1 MLVSGLNLASLYF
14 QVKAKV
20 CLDQEN
26 VGGGGGGR
34 KGKLQKE
41 REKCPLL
48 LLKPGHTDCLIKSKV
63 MSNDQKM

>member
-26 VGGGGGGR
+26 VGGGGG
-34 KGKLQKE
+34 KE
-41 REKCPLL
+41 REIAEREREVSWYGLE
-48 LLKPGHTDCLIKSKV
+48 
-63 MSNDQKM
+63 

>member
-26 VGGGGGGR
+26 VGGGEGR
-34 KGKLQKE
+34 GVGKE
-41 REKCPLL
+41 REIAEREREVSWYGLE
-48 LLKPGHTDCLIKSKV
+48 
-63 MSNDQKM
+63 

>member
-26 VGGGGGGR
+26 VGGGKGGGRER

-41 REKCPLL
+41 REKCPGLGWNRVNFL
-48 LLKPGHTDCLIKSKV
+48 PS
-63 MSNDQKM
+63 S